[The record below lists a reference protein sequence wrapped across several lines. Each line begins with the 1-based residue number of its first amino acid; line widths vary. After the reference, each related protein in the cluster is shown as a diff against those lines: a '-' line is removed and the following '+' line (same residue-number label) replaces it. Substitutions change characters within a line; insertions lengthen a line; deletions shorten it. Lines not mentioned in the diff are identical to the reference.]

1 MIRPATLL
9 RTAAIFAQFTMIGP
23 FSGPGGS
30 GWAMPLGG
38 GGQSA
43 GASWTTTQKVP
54 IQDRA
59 LGMTAYT
66 IEIPSGWKYAGMI
79 LRPRGCHAPAV
90 AAAGLSFTT
99 VGPDGITAY
108 SQLPGVTWDWAS
120 DGKSPQGPKCR
131 PIDITTAAG
140 FLLNV
145 VVPNMR
151 PDARNI
157 RVVALPTQMQAG
169 LAAQQRSL
177 QAQSGAGGAKIID
190 AARIRIE
197 SQFNGHAVEELIGTV
212 ISCEEHDMP
221 AYPALHRAA
230 VTRRFCRSLGTSI
243 RRAPKGSLD
252 AMIPKNLPP
261 AQIDSA
267 WDAHIQHNM
276 QINFA
281 AWQKQ
286 NDDQFQEIQKHY
298 EEFTK
303 GMIEHGRQV
312 QNQLQDQTDHAM
324 ANDRATQ
331 RSIDHAAQQQV
342 RDSLN
347 RADFID
353 PTTGRKIETSNQY
366 THNWIS
372 SDGSTVFLGDDPTA
386 DPNGQIDPVRQ
397 SWTELIPVN

>member
-1 MIRPATLL
+1 
-9 RTAAIFAQFTMIGP
+9 
-23 FSGPGGS
+23 
-30 GWAMPLGG
+30 
-38 GGQSA
+38 
-43 GASWTTTQKVP
+43 
-54 IQDRA
+54 
-59 LGMTAYT
+59 
-66 IEIPSGWKYAGMI
+66 
-79 LRPRGCHAPAV
+79 
-90 AAAGLSFTT
+90 
-99 VGPDGITAY
+99 
-108 SQLPGVTWDWAS
+108 
-120 DGKSPQGPKCR
+120 
-131 PIDITTAAG
+131 
-140 FLLNV
+140 
-145 VVPNMR
+145 
-151 PDARNI
+151 
-157 RVVALPTQMQAG
+157 
-169 LAAQQRSL
+169 
-177 QAQSGAGGAKIID
+177 
-190 AARIRIE
+190 
-197 SQFNGHAVEELIGTV
+197 
-212 ISCEEHDMP
+212 MP

-243 RRAPKGSLD
+243 RRAPKGGLD

-286 NDDQFQEIQKHY
+286 NDDQFHEIQKHY